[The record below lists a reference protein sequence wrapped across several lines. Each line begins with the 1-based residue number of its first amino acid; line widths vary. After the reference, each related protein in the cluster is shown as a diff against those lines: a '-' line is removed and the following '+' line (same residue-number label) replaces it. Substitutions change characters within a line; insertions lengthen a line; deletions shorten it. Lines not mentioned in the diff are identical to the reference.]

1 MLASQT
7 LSIRLSEIRERLNAI
22 SGIAD
27 TEITDE
33 IRQESDTLATEYRAS
48 EVKYR
53 SAVIAEDETAAA
65 VVNGDTA
72 EPAEVRERR
81 EVRNKTGLRD
91 YLIAACSGAPVTGA
105 AAEFNAACDV
115 ASGDHVPVELFD
127 GPARELRQAAQRSEH
142 RAITPGPAIDGPVTP
157 TIPYLFEQAVVTTLG
172 LDYPTVAS
180 GMPQIPQISVAPP
193 AGVVAKDGA
202 APATAA
208 AYTLASRSPKRLT
221 GQIDFRVED
230 LSVLP
235 SLESDLTTDLQGSL
249 SSELDEE
256 AFNGAG
262 GTDALNGLFSQAA
275 AVTATGTTDTFA
287 LALAA
292 FAAQVDG
299 RFARSMGDIRGVIG
313 PATFAAYM
321 ALYHGG
327 SGDMTVYEKIRSLV
341 GSLVMSDRMPAV
353 ASGAQKGLIT
363 RNAAGRPIRIYTWAS
378 LSLIRDPFSGAGT
391 GKVTVTAVQLVSDP
405 FIPHGVN
412 QVLEINRDLS

>member
-7 LSIRLSEIRERLNAI
+7 LSIRLSEIREKLNAI

-27 TEITDE
+27 AEITDE
-33 IRQESDTLATEYRAS
+33 IRAESDTLATEYRAS

-115 ASGDHVPVELFD
+115 AAGDHVPVELFD
-127 GPARELRQAAQRSEH
+127 GPAREMRQAAQRSEH
-142 RAITPGPAIDGPVTP
+142 RAITPGPAIDGPVMP

-172 LDYPTVAS
+172 LDYPSVES
-180 GMPQIPQISVAPP
+180 GMPQIPSIGTAPP
-193 AGVVAKDGA
+193 SSVVAKDGTA
-202 APATAA
+202 LATAG

-221 GQIDFRVED
+221 GQIEFRVED
-230 LSVLP
+230 LAVHP
-235 SLESDLTTDLQGSL
+235 ALESDLSTALQGAL
-249 SSELDEE
+249 SNQLDEQ
-256 AFNGAG
+256 AFNGG
-262 GTDALNGLFSQAA
+262 GGDDLNGLFNQATNVA
-275 AVTATGTTDTFA
+275 ATGATDSFA

-299 RFARSMGDIRGVIG
+299 RFARGMGDIRGVIG

-341 GSLVMSDRMPAV
+341 GSLVVSDRMPAV
-353 ASGAQKGLIT
+353 AAGAQKGLIT
-363 RNAAGRPIRIYTWAS
+363 RNAAGQPIRIYTWAS
-378 LSLIRDPFSGAGT
+378 IGLVRDPYSGAGT
-391 GKVTVTAVQLVSDP
+391 GKVTVTAVQLISDP
-405 FIPHGVN
+405 FNPHGVN
-412 QVLEINRDLS
+412 QVIEINRDLS